1 MEIKAIVWTC
11 AMIFLLIG
19 YVISKVFY
27 LKKQNFRSKVFE
39 TIFLMLLI
47 IGQIASLILRNHLIA
62 IRCIIVAI
70 LVVFLINNIIFLR
83 RMPRKGDHFVRIQGR
98 TYIVRNIYPDD

>member
-1 MEIKAIVWTC
+1 MDIKAIVWTC

-19 YVISKVFY
+19 YVVSKIVY
-27 LKKQNFRSKVFE
+27 LKKQSYRSKVCE

-47 IGQIASLILRNHLIA
+47 VGQIVSLMLRNHLMV
-62 IRCIIVAI
+62 IRCIIAAI
-70 LVVFLINNIIFLR
+70 LVLFWIGNIVTIR
-83 RMPRKGDHFVRIQGR
+83 RMPRKGDHFVRMQGR